1 MKSNLPAFLGLL
13 LAGAFCLAPMAS
25 AQSSISAKN
34 NLIPR
39 EASNKQPPAPVQ
51 LRMEKFFLAIQN
63 KQIQEGYNTLLADSE
78 LDSKEEQVRDLI
90 SKTSN
95 VLAEIGPLTSYELY
109 DNRSA
114 GSRMIALIYFSYQ
127 AKKPLRWRF
136 VFYAATPEQWR
147 VINLSVDDLVAE
159 SLNGQ

>member
-1 MKSNLPAFLGLL
+1 MKLNLSAFLGLL
-13 LAGAFCLAPMAS
+13 LACSCFSTAS

-34 NLIPR
+34 NLFPR
-39 EASNKQPPAPVQ
+39 DVSNKQPPAPVQ
-51 LRMEKFFLAIQN
+51 LRMEKFFLSIQN
-63 KQIQEGYNTLLADSE
+63 KQIQEAYNTLLADSE

-90 SKTSN
+90 TKTSN

-109 DNRSA
+109 DNRTA

-127 AKKPLRWRF
+127 SKKPLRWRF